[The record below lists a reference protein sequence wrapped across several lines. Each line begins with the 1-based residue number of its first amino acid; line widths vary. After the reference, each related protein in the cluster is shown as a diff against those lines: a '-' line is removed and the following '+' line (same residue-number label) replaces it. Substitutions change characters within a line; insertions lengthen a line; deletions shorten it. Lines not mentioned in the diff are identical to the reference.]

1 MLCYPCIELGTD
13 RPAVALCQGW
23 NAGLCLGV
31 PDQYTLGHL
40 RATAAHYASS
50 HMLDSC
56 HHDTWTVSE
65 RPSSA
70 ALRANGGSQS

>member
-1 MLCYPCIELGTD
+1 MLRYPCIELGTD

-23 NAGLCLGV
+23 NAGMC
-31 PDQYTLGHL
+31 LGHL

-56 HHDTWTVSE
+56 HHDTRTVSE

-70 ALRANGGSQS
+70 DLRANGGRQS

>member
-1 MLCYPCIELGTD
+1 MLCYPRIELGTD

-23 NAGLCLGV
+23 SAGLCLGQV
-31 PDQYTLGHL
+31 

-56 HHDTWTVSE
+56 HHDTWTATE
-65 RPSSA
+65 RPPRA
-70 ALRANGGSQS
+70 ALSSWP